1 MTGSEKT
8 VLVVED
14 NALNR
19 KLFEHILLQGGYAP
33 VCIMDGHD
41 LVEMVSARKPKC
53 VLLDIQLPQTSGLE
67 LIKQIR
73 AHEVVRAHS
82 RCGRERLRQTARARA
97 FPRRRLRRLP
107 AQAHFRSRPAV
118 GCQSTRGLTRAQ
130 AARTLQHPEVT
141 AGSARNRPLSFRA
154 RLSGLSRTLP
164 PRRCAGCWSY
174 RACRRE
180 RQR

>member
-73 AHEVVRAHS
+73 AHEVVRATPVVAVSAFAKPHE
-82 RCGRERLRQTARARA
+82 RERFLDAGFDA
-97 FPRRRLRRLP
+97 FLP
-107 AQAHFRSRPAV
+107 KPISVHVLLSVVNQ
-118 GCQSTRGLTRAQ
+118 L
-130 AARTLQHPEVT
+130 AA
-141 AGSARNRPLSFRA
+141 
-154 RLSGLSRTLP
+154 
-164 PRRCAGCWSY
+164 
-174 RACRRE
+174 
-180 RQR
+180 